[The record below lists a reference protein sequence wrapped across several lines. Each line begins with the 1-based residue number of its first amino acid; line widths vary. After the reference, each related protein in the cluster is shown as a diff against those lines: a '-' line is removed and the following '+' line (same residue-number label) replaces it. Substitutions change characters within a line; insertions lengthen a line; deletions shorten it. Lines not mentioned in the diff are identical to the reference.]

1 MEYTKQQIVQ
11 FTIDNLSAINV
22 PVRLAEQVG
31 VPIQKA
37 ITNLEIVI
45 AMFEEEKKPKET
57 EEIDNIDFGG
67 DEDGRE
73 TDNE

>member
-1 MEYTKQQIVQ
+1 MEYTKEQVIQ

-31 VPIQKA
+31 IPIQKA
-37 ITNLEIVI
+37 ITNLEIVK

-57 EEIDNIDFGG
+57 TGIDDIDFGG

-73 TDNE
+73 ADNE